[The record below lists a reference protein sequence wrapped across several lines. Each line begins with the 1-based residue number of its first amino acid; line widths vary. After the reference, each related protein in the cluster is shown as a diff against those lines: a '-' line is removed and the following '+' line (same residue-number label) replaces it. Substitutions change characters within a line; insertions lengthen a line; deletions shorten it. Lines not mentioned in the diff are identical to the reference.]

1 MKGIKLNDREELK
14 YMTIKNVVSGRTT
27 KKRAEAI
34 LGLTRRQIDRL
45 VIKYNLSGKEGFVH
59 GNKKRTNTRKTKED
73 IENKNIELY
82 KNEYF
87 DFSIL
92 HFQEILKE
100 NHTFC
105 KVQKWL
111 LQIWIRWKA
120 GICSS

>member
-59 GNKKRTNTRKTKED
+59 GNKKRTNTRQTKED

-105 KVQKWL
+105 KVQK
-111 LQIWIRWKA
+111 
-120 GICSS
+120 